1 MDYGEERIA
10 WRGQTFNRR
19 SVAALLTVEARLGYQ
34 LQILQGSYSTVVS
47 ASANTHAGGGA
58 VDCVGRGAW
67 GHEVR
72 VMREVGWVAWHRTPP
87 AFSTE
92 HIHGILR
99 GDPELAR
106 QAREQVV
113 EWEHGGDGLIGDSP
127 DTGPSVHV
135 PVFALRIIPPPP
147 GTVPRHQL
155 PGIDLSHVQ
164 AAFARGMKGHP
175 SRAVRR
181 VQRAL
186 NDKLHAQL
194 LVDGLAGDLTKA
206 AYRAWQLQLH
216 AHDASMPTTG
226 DPDPASLAALGKRRW
241 RVVA

>member
-1 MDYGEERIA
+1 MA
-10 WRGQTFNRR
+10 WAHVQPTQRGRTLGRGG
-19 SVAALLTVEARLGYQ
+19 ARLGYQ
-34 LQILQGSYSTVVS
+34 LQILQGSYSTAVS

-67 GHEVR
+67 DHEVR

-99 GDPELAR
+99 GDPELAP
-106 QAREQVV
+106 QARAQVV

-127 DTGPSVHV
+127 DTGPSVQV
-135 PVFALRIIPPPP
+135 PVFPLRIIPPPRAP
-147 GTVPRHQL
+147 WHHASCP
-155 PGIDLSHVQ
+155 LSTSPTCGPPSP
-164 AAFARGMKGHP
+164 AAMKGHP

-186 NDKLHAQL
+186 NATLHSQL

-206 AYRAWQLQLH
+206 AYRNWQTHLH
-216 AHDASMPTTG
+216 DSHGVDPTTG
-226 DPDPASLAALGKRRW
+226 EPDRAFLATLGKRRW

>member
-1 MDYGEERIA
+1 MTYGEERIT
-10 WRGQTFNRR
+10 WRGHTFNRR

-34 LQILQGSYSTVVS
+34 LQILQGSYSTAVS

-58 VDCVGRGAW
+58 VDCVGRGDW
-67 GHEVR
+67 DHEVR

-99 GDPELAR
+99 GDPDLGP
-106 QAREQVV
+106 QARVQVV

-135 PVFALRIIPPPP
+135 PVFPLRIIPPPP
-147 GTVPRHQL
+147 GSVAPRQL
-155 PGIDLSHVQ
+155 PAIDISHVQ
-164 AAFARGMKGHP
+164 AAFDRGMKGHP
-175 SRAVRR
+175 TLAVRR

-186 NDKLHAQL
+186 NANLDSQL

-206 AYRAWQLQLH
+206 AYRSWQTHLH
-216 AHDASMPTTG
+216 DSHGAVPTTG
-226 DPDPASLAALGKRRW
+226 DPDRASLTALGKRRW
-241 RVVA
+241 RVVT